1 MTQST
6 QIVDRPIHPT
16 GSLREIPDA
25 GELLYRFEAEQ
36 TLTPVGLVPE
46 GFRLEVAFDGEATG
60 GAFEGARVWGSDP
73 LLIRPDGVGII
84 DSPKM
89 IALPDGCVVY
99 EHVRGYCS
107 PPEGFEAPPLEAFL
121 DPGFEWPDVLFPVQ
135 GFSTFRAG
143 TPELAHLNG
152 ALARIDGWAHFATR
166 RLAVETRL
174 VPHLRQVA
182 GPALAALA

>member
-1 MTQST
+1 MTRAT
-6 QIVDRPIHPT
+6 QITDRPIGRPFAPVAPA
-16 GSLREIPDA
+16 PDA

-46 GFRLEVAFDGEATG
+46 GFRLEVAFDGVATA
-60 GAFEGARVWGSDP
+60 GAFEGARVWGADP

-89 IALPDGCVVY
+89 IALPEGHLY

-143 TPELAHLNG
+143 APELAHLNG
-152 ALARIDGWAHFATR
+152 ALARIDGWAHFASR

-174 VPHLRQVA
+174 VPHLRRVA
-182 GPALAALA
+182 GPARQAVA